1 MNETYAVILTT
12 AGSQEEAE
20 SLASGLVERKL
31 VACAQLLPIGSIY
44 TWEGKVEKDS
54 EVLLLLKARADLYEQ
69 IEAHILDNHSYDT
82 PEVLRLDVTQ
92 GSEGYLSWISEV
104 SAPSRRRRSVRGDPQ
119 A

>member
-1 MNETYAVILTT
+1 MPDTYSVILTT
-12 AGSQEEAE
+12 AGSPEEAE
-20 SLASGLVERKL
+20 SLAGGLVEQKL

-54 EVLLLLKARADLYEQ
+54 EVLLLLKARADLYEA
-69 IEAHILDNHSYDT
+69 IEAYILERHSYDT
-82 PEVLRLDVTQ
+82 PEVLQLEVGQ

-104 SAPSRRRRSVRGDPQ
+104 SAEES